1 MMIQVE
7 NLEFQYPGN
16 DSPTLKGL
24 NFEIDKGEVF
34 GFLGPSGAGKST
46 TQKVLYKILNG
57 YRGSVWI
64 DGKDL
69 SGWNNAYFE
78 KIGVGFE
85 LPNHYLKLT
94 GKENMD
100 LFASF
105 YPNGRKHKIEE
116 LFGMVDLQEA
126 LNKPVETYSKGMK
139 MRLNFIRAIQHNPD
153 ILFLDE
159 PTAGLDP
166 VNAHKI
172 KQHILDLKAAGKTI
186 FVTTHNM
193 NTADEICDRVSFIVD
208 GELKVTDSPQ
218 KLKSQYGREAIRVEL
233 KDGKKQEFPLEKLGE
248 NRAFLTFIK
257 EAEVKHIQTLEASL
271 EEVFIQITGKSL
283 VS

>member
-1 MMIQVE
+1 MIQVE

-16 DSPTLKGL
+16 ERPTLKGL

-69 SGWNNAYFE
+69 SGWDNTYFG

-94 GKENMD
+94 GRENMD

-105 YPNGRKHKIEE
+105 YPNGRKQKVEE
-116 LFGMVDLQEA
+116 LFEMVDLLEA
-126 LNKPVETYSKGMK
+126 LDKPVEAYSKGMM

-208 GELKVTDSPQ
+208 GELKTTDSPQ
-218 KLKSQYGREAIRVEL
+218 KLKSQYGKEAIRVEL
-233 KDGKKQEFPLEKLGE
+233 KDGRMEEFPLDKLGE
-248 NRAFLTFIK
+248 NTAFLTFIK
-257 EAEVKHIQTLEASL
+257 QAEVKHIQTLEASL